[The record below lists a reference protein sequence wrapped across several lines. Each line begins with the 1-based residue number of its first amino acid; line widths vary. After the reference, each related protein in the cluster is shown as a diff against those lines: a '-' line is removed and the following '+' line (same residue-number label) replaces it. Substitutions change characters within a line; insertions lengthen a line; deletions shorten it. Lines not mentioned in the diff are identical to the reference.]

1 MLALTFDNA
10 AGHADL
16 SFSGGQLVTEPGLIT
31 AILISL
37 YTDKRDPSRPVGD
50 QGGWW
55 GTALD
60 AAGEEIGSLLW
71 TLRREPPTER
81 TRQRAQVFAEDSL
94 AWMVTDGIAD
104 TVAVPAFW
112 ARPQPNLAR
121 LMLPVDIT
129 RPDTDAVERLG
140 VWEAFRGS

>member
-31 AILISL
+31 AVLISL
-37 YTDKRDPSRPVGD
+37 YTDKRDPSRPQGD

-60 AAGEEIGSLLW
+60 EDGYEMGSLLW

-81 TRQRAQVFAEDSL
+81 TRQRAQTYAEDSL
-94 AWMVTDGIAD
+94 AWMLRDGIAE
-104 TVAVPAFW
+104 TVTVTAAW
-112 ARPQPNLAR
+112 ARPQPNIAR
-121 LMLPVDIT
+121 LDLAVDIK
-129 RPDTDAVERLG
+129 RPNSAAVERLG